1 MTGRFQLRA
10 LRVTGPGKPAAEIT
24 FRAGTNM
31 ISGASNTGKSYILQC
46 IAFMLGSSKKPKRIT
61 ESKGYKT
68 CTLEL
73 EDQNGQLHQLER
85 SLTGDF
91 FTHRMIV
98 PGAVVLSEEF
108 LSEKNDPANDKTIS
122 GFLLGL
128 MGAWG
133 LKIRQSKAGK
143 TRQVGF
149 SDFRRVTIVNE
160 VRIIGEGSPAL
171 SGQYASAPEEV
182 SFLKLLLTGDDDSS
196 VVATETSKQSAARR
210 TAQVD
215 LMDRLI
221 EGLEKEIHDLD
232 PEPSTLSFRLGAV
245 TSNMVR
251 VSEAVS
257 SKQQELA
264 VQEELRKDAWR
275 SANKLEQRQ
284 VATGELRGRFKLL
297 EQHYNNDLDRL
308 MAISEMDSF
317 FTQLQQVRCPLCG
330 AEGDQH
336 DPGAHRAEGSP
347 TLTDIQRACAA
358 ETSKI
363 KALLRDLVGTTEELD
378 AQLVS
383 ISSALEEQRTLF
395 ETASRTLLETLTP
408 SAKQSQTELNEMI
421 LLKDRLAQAHLLGE
435 RLEALR
441 AERSRIAQSKWK
453 RGSVANASKLYP
465 ADSTEA
471 FSLAVQ
477 SLLESWRYPDLT
489 RVTFDEDTHDLII
502 SGKERGSE
510 GKGFRAIA
518 YAAYIIG
525 LLDYSLD
532 SKEPRPHPGFV
543 VLDSPLVT
551 YKRRDTVPGDE
562 VVPDD
567 VVTAFYT
574 GLASLPADKQVIVLE
589 NNDPPEDLHD
599 KLHYLHFSRSSIGRY
614 GFFPATPKS

>member
-1 MTGRFQLRA
+1 
-10 LRVTGPGKPAAEIT
+10 
-24 FRAGTNM
+24 
-31 ISGASNTGKSYILQC
+31 
-46 IAFMLGSSKKPKRIT
+46 MLGSSKKPKRIT

-73 EDQNGQLHQLER
+73 EDQNGQFHQLER

-91 FTHRMIV
+91 FTHRVIV

-196 VVATETSKQSAARR
+196 VLATETSKQSAARR

-215 LMDRLI
+215 LMDWLI

-245 TSNMVR
+245 TSTMLR

-264 VQEELRKDAWR
+264 VQEELRNDAWR
-275 SANKLEQRQ
+275 NANKLEQRQ
-284 VATGELRGRFKLL
+284 IATGELRGRFKLL
-297 EQHYNNDLDRL
+297 EQHYNSDLDRL
-308 MAISEMDSF
+308 MAISETDSF
-317 FTQLQQVRCPLCG
+317 FMQLQQVRCPLCG

-336 DPGAHRAEGSP
+336 DPSVHRAEDSP

-358 ETSKI
+358 EMSKI

-383 ISSALEEQRTLF
+383 ISNALEEQRTSF
-395 ETASRTLLETLTP
+395 ETASRTLLEILTP

-421 LLKDRLAQAHLLGE
+421 LLKDRLVQAHLLGE

-441 AERSRIAQSKWK
+441 AERSRISRSKWK
-453 RGSVANASKLYP
+453 RGSVANASRLYP
-465 ADSTEA
+465 AGSTEA

-489 RVTFDEDTHDLII
+489 RVTFDEDAHDLII

-532 SKEPRPHPGFV
+532 ANEPRPHPGFV

-599 KLHYLHFSRSSIGRY
+599 ELHYLHFSRSSIGRY